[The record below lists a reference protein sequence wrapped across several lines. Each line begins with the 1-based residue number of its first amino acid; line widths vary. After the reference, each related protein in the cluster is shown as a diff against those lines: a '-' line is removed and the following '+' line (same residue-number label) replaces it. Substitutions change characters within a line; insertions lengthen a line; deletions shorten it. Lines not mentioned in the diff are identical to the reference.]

1 MSHATLRPLRET
13 DLATAYRLSQ
23 ALHWPH
29 RLEDWQ
35 CLFHTGEGLALED
48 DQGVFGTGFCVP
60 QGDFA
65 TIGLVIVADSHQGQ
79 GHGRRLMDGLIG
91 LAGSRT
97 PLLVATLRGAPLY
110 RSQGFVSYER
120 IYQHQVATLPAMDEQ
135 QHPLESQVLELTLD
149 AAPQLQLLAQAAT
162 GLDRTTLLQKLLPQ
176 AERIVGLERDGQL
189 RGFALLRPYGRG
201 LSVGPVIAESADQAR
216 ALILALLRHAEGR
229 YVRFDVTARSGLNP
243 WLIELGIPQVDEVE
257 QMARGEAPVSR
268 DGVDQFALLT
278 QALG

>member
-13 DLATAYRLSQ
+13 DLATAHQLSQ

-29 RLEDWQ
+29 RPEDWQ
-35 CLFHTGEGLALED
+35 CLFHTGEGLVLED

-79 GHGRRLMDGLIG
+79 GHGRRLMDGLLQ
-91 LAGSRT
+91 LAGNRT

-110 RSQGFVSYER
+110 RSQGFDSYER
-120 IYQHQVATLPAMDEQ
+120 IYQHQVASLPAMAERQ
-135 QHPLESQVLELTLD
+135 PLEDQVRELSPA
-149 AAPQLQLLAQAAT
+149 AAPQLETLAQAAT
-162 GLDRTTLLQKLLPQ
+162 GLDRSALLQELLPQ
-176 AERIVGLERDGQL
+176 AERIVGFEQEGQL

-201 LSVGPVIAESADQAR
+201 LSVGPVIAESTDQAK
-216 ALILALLRHAEGR
+216 ALILALLRHAEGQ

-243 WLIELGIPQVDEVE
+243 WLSEIGVPQVDEVE
-257 QMARGEAPVSR
+257 QMARGKAPLSR
-268 DGVDQFALLT
+268 DGLDQFALLT

>member
-1 MSHATLRPLRET
+1 VSNVTLRPLRET
-13 DLATAYRLSQ
+13 DLTTAHRLSQ
-23 ALHWPH
+23 ALQWPH

-35 CLFHTGEGLALED
+35 CLFHTGEGLVLED

-60 QGDFA
+60 QGDYA

-79 GHGRRLMDGLIG
+79 GHGRRLMDGLLQ

-110 RSQGFVSYER
+110 RSQGFDSYER
-120 IYQHQVATLPAMDEQ
+120 IFQHQVAALPALGER
-135 QHPLESQVLELTLD
+135 HPLESQIRTLSQVDAPHLE
-149 AAPQLQLLAQAAT
+149 ALAQAAT
-162 GLDRTTLLQKLLPQ
+162 GLDRTTLLRELLPQ
-176 AERIVGLERDGQL
+176 AERIIGLERDGQL

-201 LSVGPVIAESADQAR
+201 LSVGPVIAESTEQAQ
-216 ALILALLRHAEGR
+216 ALSLALLRHAEGR
-229 YVRFDVTARSGLNP
+229 YVRFDVTGRSGLNP
-243 WLIELGIPQVDEVE
+243 WLSELGIPQVDEVE
-257 QMARGEAPVSR
+257 QMAKGTAPTAR

>member
-13 DLATAYRLSQ
+13 DLDTAHQLSQ

-29 RLEDWQ
+29 RPEDWQ
-35 CLFHTGEGLALED
+35 CLFHTGEGLVLED

-79 GHGRRLMDGLIG
+79 GHGRRLMDGLLQ
-91 LAGSRT
+91 LAGNRT

-110 RSQGFVSYER
+110 RSQGFGSYER
-120 IYQHQVATLPAMDEQ
+120 IYQHQVASLPAMAERQ
-135 QHPLESQVLELTLD
+135 PLEDQVRELSPA
-149 AAPQLQLLAQAAT
+149 AAPQLETLAQAAT
-162 GLDRTTLLQKLLPQ
+162 GLDRSALLQELLPQ
-176 AERIVGLERDGQL
+176 AERIVGFEQEGQL

-201 LSVGPVIAESADQAR
+201 LSVGPVIAESTDQAK

-229 YVRFDVTARSGLNP
+229 YVRFDVTARSGLSP
-243 WLIELGIPQVDEVE
+243 WLSEIGVPQVDEVE
-257 QMARGEAPVSR
+257 QMARGKAPLSR
-268 DGVDQFALLT
+268 DGLDQFALLT